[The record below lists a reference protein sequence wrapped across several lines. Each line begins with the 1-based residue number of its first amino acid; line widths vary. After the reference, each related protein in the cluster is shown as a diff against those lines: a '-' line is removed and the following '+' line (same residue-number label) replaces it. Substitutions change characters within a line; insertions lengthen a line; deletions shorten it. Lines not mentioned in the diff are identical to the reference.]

1 MSENKV
7 KKQFFWQNY
16 SVQDVKKF
24 AQLCTLDVY
33 VFLFIFGLTISNITG
48 LQIIQDKVCLNELNL
63 SWEICHNIEK
73 RPDYVNEAVHLYKAA
88 TVFQTYERIIIFIP
102 SILITLFSGRLL
114 DKYPQYLKFFFAFPI
129 IGMILHNLLMIYH
142 IINFEIDY
150 HQIFWAKII
159 FGIIGNTALFFSSS
173 YTYVLQ
179 YTPEKFRQV
188 RFGMVDFAMH
198 LGFASSMSAGGTILM
213 SSPWFYSRLRNY
225 LGVYGTSA
233 IVNIVSLVWL
243 VTLMRTSSLGGDQ
256 APKVNQDDQN
266 SREQSAANLNNDKN
280 GEKLKVFDN
289 LVQMA
294 KTCAKK
300 RENGNHFRL
309 WWCFA
314 CVCLSQICV
323 HGEFSVV
330 YQFVQK
336 VYGWDAQYFSNL
348 KTLTTLMPTLG
359 AIIFPI
365 ILVNKMKLSD
375 TTIGII
381 GSYSLIFSCL
391 IKGGFLFPVA
401 FYIGEVVT
409 MSTEMMSI
417 AFRTIAAKLISS
429 DEYGQVFTVLSCMQS
444 SASMSASILYTAIFN
459 NTLDWY
465 PGMVYHIVALM
476 MFMPYLVLIWID
488 LSGKRLENRKRAAQ
502 AKQTIKLEQLN
513 QFPSPKIQEAITER
527 YQI

>member
-16 SVQDVKKF
+16 SIQDVKKF

-33 VFLFIFGLTISNITG
+33 VFLFAFGMAISNITG

-73 RPDYVNEAVHLYKAA
+73 RPDYVNEAVHLYKSA
-88 TVFQTYERIIIFIP
+88 TVFRTYENIIIFIP
-102 SILITLFSGRLL
+102 SILVTLFSGRLL

-150 HQIFWAKII
+150 HQMFWAKII
-159 FGIIGNTALFFSSS
+159 FGITGNSALFFSSS
-173 YTYVLQ
+173 YTYVLR

-198 LGFASSMSAGGTILM
+198 LGFASSMSAGGTILV

-233 IVNIVSLVWL
+233 IANIVSLVWL
-243 VTLMRTSSLGGDQ
+243 VTLMRTSSFGGNE
-256 APKVNQDDQN
+256 APKANQDDQN
-266 SREQSAANLNNDKN
+266 SQIDQNSQVEQSNTNLTN
-280 GEKLKVFDN
+280 EKDGGKLEIFDN

-294 KTCAKK
+294 KTCAKR
-300 RENGNHFRL
+300 RENGNHIRL
-309 WWCFA
+309 WWCLG
-314 CVCLSQICV
+314 CVCLSQICAM
-323 HGEFSVV
+323 GELTVV
-330 YQFVQK
+330 FQFAQK
-336 VYGWDAQYFSNL
+336 VYGWNAEFFSNL
-348 KTLTTLMPTLG
+348 KTLTNLIPTLG
-359 AIIFPI
+359 AILFPI

-381 GSYSLIFSCL
+381 GSYSLISSCL

-401 FYIGEVVT
+401 FYIGEVAS
-409 MSTEMMSI
+409 MFTEMMSI
-417 AFRTIAAKLISS
+417 SFRTIAAKLISS
-429 DEYGQVFTVLSCMQS
+429 DEYGQVFTVLSCIQS
-444 SASMSASILYTAIFN
+444 SATMSSSILYTGIFN
-459 NTLDWY
+459 NTINWY
-465 PGMVYHIVALM
+465 PGMVYHMVALM

-513 QFPSPKIQEAITER
+513 
-527 YQI
+527 